1 MATKYVGI
9 DLGSHHVKLAVLT
22 AGFRGAQLVD
32 AFEVPLPPPTAPTG
46 GDGEPDPYLPAL
58 QAALVAMRERNL
70 LSETVGIA
78 LPAAAV
84 SYRLLSFPFAEE
96 RRIAQTIAFEADG
109 QFPVPLEQLAHGHIV
124 VPAPQGGRALL
135 VAVKR
140 ERVEQLSTI
149 FKRAG
154 AELKVVTSAAMS
166 LVQIVDPEVGSATPA
181 MTEAGTTPVSLVL
194 DLGHGSSEII
204 AVGPKGP
211 IAVRSIRRA
220 GRHVTAAL
228 VKAFGIDPASA
239 DEAKQRD
246 AFVPH
251 RGQTL
256 STEQLQAGALVAS
269 AIEPIVREIEHTRLW
284 LRTTHRH
291 EVARIV
297 LAGGASHLG
306 GLAGYLEEQ
315 TGLSCS
321 NAKLRSGLS
330 LRGAEGKDLATYG
343 AAIGAAWGAA
353 RRPLVQLHDEKATQ
367 SDSGWVQERI
377 GSLAAI
383 GIAVLAFGA
392 VDTIVRVKALDAERA
407 AYEAQLAD
415 STREV
420 FGSSV
425 ALGEVKTTLDAAE
438 GSDITS
444 LIAQRG
450 ALEVLALIVQAA
462 TPSDLGKT
470 PIPRPEPAAP
480 DDEGGAEA
488 PAEAPPVAPATPPA
502 AAETVKLESG
512 IVVADSMVFTLIDIR
527 ERRIEMKIEASNT
540 WAQERLAFRLRDIA
554 CLSNIDK
561 SKVKGDERKLFE
573 IGMDNNCYF
582 ASSLGSGEESES
594 EDPASDASRPAASSG
609 ISIGTPNAGAEAGAA
624 DDEGGAATPGAG
636 SEGGG

>member
-1 MATKYVGI
+1 MAQKYVGI
-9 DLGSHHVKLAVLT
+9 DLGTHHVKLAVLT
-22 AGFRGAQLVD
+22 AGLRGAQLVD
-32 AFEVPLPPPTAPTG
+32 AFEVALPPAATNAG
-46 GDGEPDPYLPAL
+46 GGEGEVDPFLPAL
-58 QAALVAMRERNL
+58 QAALVAMRERGL

-78 LPAAAV
+78 LPAASV

-109 QFPVPLEQLAHGHIV
+109 QFPVPLDQLAHGHIV

-166 LVQIVDPEVGSATPA
+166 LVQVVDPEVAAATPA

-194 DLGHGSSEII
+194 DLGHGSTEII

-228 VKAFGIDPASA
+228 VKTFGIDPTTA
-239 DEAKQRD
+239 DEAKHRD

-256 STEQLQAGALVAS
+256 SAEQLGAGTLVAA

-291 EVARIV
+291 EVAHIV
-297 LAGGASHLG
+297 LAGGAAHLG
-306 GLAGYLEEQ
+306 GLGGYLEEQ

-321 NAKLRSGLS
+321 PAKLRSGFS
-330 LRGAEGKDLATYG
+330 LRGTEGRDLATFG
-343 AAIGAAWGAA
+343 AAIGAAYGAA
-353 RRPLVQLHDEKATQ
+353 RRPLVQLHDDKVSH

-383 GIAVLAFGA
+383 GIAVMAFGA
-392 VDTIVRVKALDAERA
+392 VDTIVRVKALDAERL
-407 AYEAQLAD
+407 AYEDQLAE

-425 ALGEVKTTLDAAE
+425 GAADVKTTLDGAE

-450 ALEVLALIVQAA
+450 ALEVLALVVQAA
-462 TPSDLGKT
+462 TPSDLGKN
-470 PIPRPEPAAP
+470 PIIKPEVPLPEDEVLPENPEAPEPVPAAAP
-480 DDEGGAEA
+480 I
-488 PAEAPPVAPATPPA
+488 

-512 IVVADSMVFTLIDIR
+512 IVVADDMVFTLIEIR
-527 ERRIEMKIEASNT
+527 ERRIEMKLEASNT
-540 WAQERLAFRLRDIA
+540 WAQERLAYRLRDIA

-573 IGMDNNCYF
+573 IGMDNNCYY
-582 ASSLGSGEESES
+582 ASSLGSGEETES
-594 EDPASDASRPAASSG
+594 EETPTVDPSRPAASSG
-609 ISIGTPNAGAEAGAA
+609 INIGTPTGA
-624 DDEGGAATPGAG
+624 DDGAG
-636 SEGGG
+636 EGSPSAAGGTEGGG